1 MSDGDNNNAASW
13 YLASVATFMIP
24 AGIQM
29 VLLPYLLAIEL
40 HQPAAR
46 YGVTQM
52 FGQLPMLLFLLF
64 GGWLA
69 DRVDPRKILINVQA
83 AAILMPLV
91 LAALLWRNQLTETA
105 LLLYAVAWGLVSAF
119 AMPARDGLLRRVA
132 GGKVQRM
139 VTLAIGMQFGMQML
153 GQALGGR
160 AAQFGPISIL
170 IVQCLVLAAGILAAT
185 ELPAAPTKPVGDA
198 PVRDTPLKEFGGGLS
213 LILSDPPMRSTF
225 LMTLGMGVFFGGTFA
240 VVLPLAIRDIYGGG
254 AQDIATVF
262 ITFGVGTLVAIVG
275 LTRLGGLAYPGRGM
289 VVPLLLGCGVL
300 APIMLEPPL
309 WAFYLC
315 IFVWGIGGGITMSM
329 SRTILQEHAPPTH
342 QSRTMAVLS
351 LSTAGGGPLGSLIMG
366 FAVSAFSVRWAI
378 LVPMLG
384 VAAMTIGAMASHSI
398 WGLRSHSH
406 S

>member
-1 MSDGDNNNAASW
+1 MSEGENNTAGW

-69 DRVDPRKILINVQA
+69 DRIDPRKILMRLHA
-83 AAILMPLV
+83 AAIAMPLA
-91 LAALLWRNQLTETA
+91 LALLLWRNELTETA

-139 VTLAIGMQFGMQML
+139 VTLAIGMQFGTQML
-153 GQALGGR
+153 GQGLGGR
-160 AAQFGPISIL
+160 AAQFGAIGIL
-170 IVQCLVLAAGILAAT
+170 LVQCLVLAAGILAASR
-185 ELPAAPTKPVGDA
+185 LPVAVPKPAPDGAT
-198 PVRDTPLKEFGGGLS
+198 RDTPLKEFGGGLS
-213 LILSDPPMRSTF
+213 LILSDPPMRTTF

-240 VVLPLAIRDIYGGG
+240 VVLPLAIRDMYGGG

-262 ITFGVGTLVAIVG
+262 IAFGVGTVLSIVA

-289 VVPLLLGCGVL
+289 AIALVLGCGVL
-300 APIMLEPPL
+300 CPILFDPPL
-309 WAFYLC
+309 WLFYLC

-342 QSRTMAVLS
+342 QSRTMAVLA
-351 LSTAGGGPLGSLIMG
+351 LSTAGGGPFGSLIMG
-366 FAVSAFSVRWAI
+366 FAISAVTVRWAI
-378 LVPMLG
+378 LVPIAG
-384 VAAMTIGAMASHSI
+384 VAVMTTAAMASHSI
-398 WGLRSHSH
+398 WRLRSHSH
-406 S
+406 

>member
-1 MSDGDNNNAASW
+1 LSDGDKHHSAGW
-13 YLASVATFMIP
+13 YLSSVATFMIP

-69 DRVDPRKILINVQA
+69 DRIDPRKILINLHA

-91 LAALLWRNQLTETA
+91 LALLLWRNQLTETS

-139 VTLAIGMQFGMQML
+139 VTLAIGMQFGTQML
-153 GQALGGR
+153 GQGLGGR

-170 IVQCLVLAAGILAAT
+170 LVQCLVLAAGILAASR
-185 ELPAAPTKPVGDA
+185 LPAIVAKPAADA
-198 PVRDTPLKEFGGGLS
+198 PVRGTPLSEFGGGLS
-213 LILSDPPMRSTF
+213 LILSDPPMRTTF

-240 VVLPLAIRDIYGGG
+240 VVLPLAIRDMYGGG

-262 ITFGVGTLVAIVG
+262 IAFGVGTLVSITA
-275 LTRLGGLAYPGRGM
+275 LTRLGGLAHPVLGM
-289 VVPLLLGCGVL
+289 AIAMLLGCGVL
-300 APIMLEPPL
+300 GPILLDPPL

-315 IFVWGIGGGITMSM
+315 IFFWGIGGGVTMSM

-342 QSRTMAVLS
+342 QSRVMAVLS

-378 LVPMLG
+378 LVPILG
-384 VAAMTIGAMASHSI
+384 VAITTISAMAWHSI
-398 WGLRSHSH
+398 WRLRSHSH
-406 S
+406 

>member
-1 MSDGDNNNAASW
+1 LSDGDKNHSAGW
-13 YLASVATFMIP
+13 YLSSVATFMIP

-69 DRVDPRKILINVQA
+69 DRIDPRKILINLHA

-91 LAALLWRNQLTETA
+91 LALLLWRNQLTETS

-139 VTLAIGMQFGMQML
+139 VTLAIGMQFGTQML
-153 GQALGGR
+153 GQGLGGR

-170 IVQCLVLAAGILAAT
+170 LAQCVVLAMGILAASR
-185 ELPAAPTKPVGDA
+185 LPAAVTKPVTDA
-198 PVRDTPLKEFGGGLS
+198 QARGTPLKEFGGGLS
-213 LILSDPPMRSTF
+213 LILSNPPMRTTF

-262 ITFGVGTLVAIVG
+262 IAFGVGTVLSITV

-289 VVPLLLGCGVL
+289 AIAMLLGCGVL
-300 APIMLEPPL
+300 CPIMLAPPL

-315 IFVWGIGGGITMSM
+315 IFFWGIGGGVTMSM

-342 QSRTMAVLS
+342 QSRTMAVLA

-366 FAVSAFSVRWAI
+366 FAISAVSVRWAI
-378 LVPMLG
+378 LVPIVG
-384 VAAMTIGAMASHSI
+384 VAVTTISAMAWHSI
-398 WGLRSHSH
+398 WSLRSHSH
-406 S
+406 

>member
-1 MSDGDNNNAASW
+1 MSDGDKNHSAGW
-13 YLASVATFMIP
+13 YLSSVATFMIP

-69 DRVDPRKILINVQA
+69 DRIDPRKILISLHA
-83 AAILMPLV
+83 AAIVMPLL
-91 LAALLWRNQLTETA
+91 LALLLWRNQLTEMA

-119 AMPARDGLLRRVA
+119 AMPARDGLLRRIA

-139 VTLAIGMQFGMQML
+139 VTLAIGMQFGTQML
-153 GQALGGR
+153 GQGLGGR

-170 IVQCLVLAAGILAAT
+170 LVQCLVLAAGILAASR
-185 ELPAAPTKPVGDA
+185 LPAAVAQPATDA
-198 PVRDTPLKEFGGGLS
+198 PVRGTPLEEFGGGLS
-213 LILSDPPMRSTF
+213 LILSDPPMRTTF

-240 VVLPLAIRDIYGGG
+240 VVLPLAIRDMYGGG

-262 ITFGVGTLVAIVG
+262 IAFGVGTLVSITA
-275 LTRLGGLAYPGRGM
+275 LTRRGGLAHPGRGM
-289 VVPLLLGCGVL
+289 AVAMLFGCGVL
-300 APIMLEPPL
+300 GPILLDPPL

-315 IFVWGIGGGITMSM
+315 IFFWGIGGGVTMSM

-342 QSRTMAVLS
+342 QSRVMAVLS
-351 LSTAGGGPLGSLIMG
+351 LSTAGGGPLGALIMG
-366 FAVSAFSVRWAI
+366 FAISAVSVRWAI
-378 LVPMLG
+378 LVPILG
-384 VAAMTIGAMASHSI
+384 VAITTIGAMVWHSI
-398 WGLRSHSH
+398 WSLRSHSH
-406 S
+406 

>member
-1 MSDGDNNNAASW
+1 LSDGAKSHPAAW
-13 YLASVATFMIP
+13 YLSSVATFMVP

-52 FGQLPMLLFLLF
+52 FGQLPMLLLLLF

-69 DRVDPRKILINVQA
+69 DRIDPRKILINVHA
-83 AAILMPLV
+83 VAILMPLV
-91 LAALLWRNQLTETA
+91 LAVLLWRGELTETA

-139 VTLAIGMQFGMQML
+139 VTLAIGMQFGTQML

-160 AAQFGPISIL
+160 AAQFGPIGVL
-170 IVQCLVLAAGILAAT
+170 IVQCLVLAAGILTAT
-185 ELPAAPTKPVGDA
+185 ELPAAPAKLTQDA
-198 PVRDTPLKEFGGGLS
+198 PPRDTPLKEFGGGLA
-213 LILSDPPMRSTF
+213 LILSDPPMRTTF

-262 ITFGVGTLVAIVG
+262 IAFGVGTLVSIVA
-275 LTRLGGLAYPGRGM
+275 LTRSGGLAFPGRGM
-289 VVPLLLGCGVL
+289 VVALLLGCGVL
-300 APIMLEPPL
+300 APILLEPPL

-315 IFVWGIGGGITMSM
+315 IFVWGIGGGVTMSM

-351 LSTAGGGPLGSLIMG
+351 LSTAGGGPLGALIMG

-378 LVPMLG
+378 LVPMAG
-384 VAAMTIGAMASHSI
+384 VAIMTVGAMAWHSI

-406 S
+406 

>member
-1 MSDGDNNNAASW
+1 VSDGENSSARW
-13 YLASVATFMIP
+13 YLASVATFMVP

-69 DRVDPRKILINVQA
+69 DRIDPRKILINLHVG
-83 AAILMPLV
+83 AIVMPLA

-105 LLLYAVAWGLVSAF
+105 LVLYAVAWGLVSAF

-139 VTLAIGMQFGMQML
+139 VTLAIGMQFGTQML

-170 IVQCLVLAAGILAAT
+170 LAQCVVLAAGILAASR
-185 ELPAAPTKPVGDA
+185 LPAAAAKPAADA
-198 PVRDTPLKEFGGGLS
+198 PARAAPLKEFSGGVS
-213 LILSDPPMRSTF
+213 LILSDPPMRTTF

-240 VVLPLAIRDIYGGG
+240 VLLPLAIRDMYGGG
-254 AQDIATVF
+254 AQDIALVF
-262 ITFGVGTLVAIVG
+262 IAFGVGTVLSIVA
-275 LTRLGGLAYPGRGM
+275 LTRLGGLAFPGRAM
-289 VVPLLLGCGVL
+289 AVALLLGCGVL
-300 APIMLEPPL
+300 CPIMFAPPL
-309 WAFYLC
+309 WVFYLC
-315 IFVWGIGGGITMSM
+315 IFVWGIGGGVTMSM

-342 QSRTMAVLS
+342 QSRTMAVLA
-351 LSTAGGGPLGSLIMG
+351 LATAGGGPLGSLIMG
-366 FAVSAFSVRWAI
+366 FGISAVSVRWAI
-378 LVPMLG
+378 LVPIAG
-384 VAAMTIGAMASHSI
+384 VAIMTLIAMATHST
-398 WGLRSHSH
+398 WRLRSHSH
-406 S
+406 